1 MPHKTLGKRLGIHR
15 RKTSRTRIYRR
26 RQSTLRYE
34 STQMP
39 CKTSR
44 RRKSNR
50 HIRPTAKSNH
60 IGTIGSI
67 LRRRSPNRRR
77 HDYTTAVKI
86 QKTSSRYYHRQ
97 YQRGSFLMQNYR
109 LFTALVLSFLKQKL
123 YIL

>member
-1 MPHKTLGKRLGIHR
+1 
-15 RKTSRTRIYRR
+15 
-26 RQSTLRYE
+26 
-34 STQMP
+34 MP

-44 RRKSNR
+44 RWKSNR
-50 HIRPTAKSNH
+50 HIRPTAKSNN

-67 LRRRSPNRRR
+67 LRRRPPNRRR

-109 LFTALVLSFLKQKL
+109 LLLPLHSLSLNKNLISFESNPINFATAEIFSKFTSLDLFVSIYTLSPSE
-123 YIL
+123 